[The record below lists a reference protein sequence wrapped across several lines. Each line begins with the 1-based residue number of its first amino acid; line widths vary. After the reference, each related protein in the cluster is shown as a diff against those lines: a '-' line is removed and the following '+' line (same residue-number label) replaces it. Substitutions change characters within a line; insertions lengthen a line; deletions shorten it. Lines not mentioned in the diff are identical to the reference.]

1 MNKLY
6 IFIIALIAIITTSC
20 EQDIKT
26 TDPANN
32 QLAGT
37 WEVNALVL
45 DNKVYGPFNINTAL
59 TSKNVITVADEDGR
73 FWDFQVKANV
83 GNNGNSFSANDAKCE
98 ISDPLIGVNI
108 ANGKVIQ
115 GDSIYFEIQFEN
127 DEEPY
132 EITYKL
138 TGHRVN

>member
-6 IFIIALIAIITTSC
+6 IFVIALLAIITTSC
-20 EQDIKT
+20 EQDIQT

-45 DNKVYGPFNINTAL
+45 DNKVYGPFKINTTL
-59 TSKNVITVADEDGR
+59 TSNDVITVADENGS
-73 FWDFQVKANV
+73 FWDFRIKANV
-83 GNNGNSFSANDAKCE
+83 GNNGSSFTATDAKCE
-98 ISDPLIGVNI
+98 ISDPIIGINI
-108 ANGKVIQ
+108 NNGKVIQ

-127 DEEPY
+127 DEKPY
-132 EITYKL
+132 EYTYKL

>member
-6 IFIIALIAIITTSC
+6 IFVIALIAIITTSC

-26 TDPANN
+26 IDPANN
-32 QLAGT
+32 ELAGT

-45 DNKVYGPFNINTAL
+45 DNKVYGPFKINTAL
-59 TSKNVITVADEDGR
+59 ASNDIITIADEDGS

-83 GNNGNSFSANDAKCE
+83 GSTGNSFTAKDAKCE
-98 ISDPLIGVNI
+98 ISDPIIGINI
-108 ANGKVIQ
+108 TNGKVVQ

-138 TGHRVN
+138 TGQRVD